1 MQDDKSVATRRT
13 DRVGSVER
21 VVEGRLMSDELV
33 CEVSGA

>member
-13 DRVGSVER
+13 DLVGSVER

-33 CEVSGA
+33 CEVSAA